1 MQKILHKIGLAIP
14 SLVLAVTT
22 LAVVPAFAQ
31 HGAADTSGSGS
42 DSSSTETDTS
52 SSGSGTS
59 GSSGSSSSSSGKEV
73 AETETETHASETAK
87 TALRTKGSQMVA
99 ELEQQH
105 KNGKSAEDK
114 TKACEAHKQ
123 GLQNKFT
130 RITTNATNLEAKI
143 GTFETKA
150 TTYQSDNN
158 VTVDNWD
165 NLVAA
170 SDTAKTNV
178 DTAITNLK
186 AVTPSLDCN
195 NTSVASDVATFKAGA
210 QDVRDALKA
219 YKTAVKNVFVAL
231 QQTKDAN
238 ASATTT
244 TEGSDQ

>member
-52 SSGSGTS
+52 SSGSG
-59 GSSGSSSSSSGKEV
+59 SSGSSSSSSGKEV
-73 AETETETHASETAK
+73 AETETHASETAK
-87 TALRTKGSQMVA
+87 TAFRTKGSQMVA

-130 RITTNATNLEAKI
+130 HITTNATNLETKI
-143 GTFETKA
+143 GAFETKA
-150 TTYQSDNN
+150 TTYQSANN

-165 NLVAA
+165 GLVAA
-170 SDTAKTNV
+170 ADTAKTNV